1 MKDSPHLRLSLF
13 VIAILTVILLAGGW
27 SAPLSAAEALG
38 ADLRPAIPS
47 AASPAT
53 LLAVADTTLK
63 SGFPNANFG
72 GADTLDLEYAGGGR
86 NMARILLRFNL
97 DAGLPSGAFIDSAQ
111 LQMRLNSGTG
121 VSPITVRASKVTT
134 DWSELSVTW
143 DTAPLIADP
152 RADAQVGTAQG
163 WVTWDVTAIARAWQT
178 GRNYGL
184 ELRGPE
190 SGADWYRTFRSRHP
204 VEAEP
209 RLVVT
214 YSFQETTPP
223 SNPTSFTADH
233 SVNQWSNNASISG
246 HWDGASDGAGSGVY
260 GYSVEWNGSP
270 ATVPDAVVDTTT
282 NQHIHQLANGSWYLH
297 VRTRD
302 VAGNWNAGASH
313 FGPYKIDTVAP
324 TDPTITSASH
334 TPNAWS
340 VNPSVVA
347 SWSGASDGAGSGVAG
362 YSILWDA
369 AASTLPDT
377 TVDTTGSTASSTRP
391 DGVTYFHLR
400 TKDVA
405 GNWTATR
412 HFGPL
417 KIDTTPPTNPH
428 SFLSDHFINQW
439 SNNASISGHWDDASD
454 GNGSGVSGYSFEW
467 STSLTTVPDA
477 VVDTTTNQ
485 HTHQLANGSWYLH
498 VRTRDVAGHWNAGAA
513 HFGPYLID
521 ATPPTNPTLSSST
534 HTPGAWSKNPAI
546 HLSWTGAS
554 DGAGSGVMGYAQFWD
569 DAAITDPGTTV
580 NTTSTSATSTR
591 YDGVTYFHLR
601 TRDAAGNWSA
611 PIHFGPLKID
621 TVAPTTQIN
630 APAQVTNKTFSISWS
645 GSDATSGAHF
655 YEVRYRDITVGTYA
669 WQTLKAQTITTGASF
684 TGQDGHKYVFQ
695 ARATDYAGNV
705 QAWSAAPTANTA
717 IATVDFSAIGLEVT
731 QAVQDLNN
739 SVPLVEGKRT
749 FARFHVKSASGDH
762 GPVSAQLNLY
772 RNGQFVQAIMASNPN
787 GTITVRQ
794 NPDRG
799 QLQDSFYFDLPA
811 SWLNGTITLE
821 GRISSGWAQ
830 TDPNNDTAT
839 ATITFTGVPPLR
851 VWILDMCYTWNG
863 TDHDVPWADI
873 DAITSYLRRMYPI
886 SNLVVPGVAILTPC
900 LSAWQGEQQNLDDL
914 ALIRQSWALTR
925 PRERVYGVF
934 SNDYAAANW
943 GCAGGLSY
951 VPSTI
956 ATGVTGPT
964 PGCYSAADQDGTW
977 GDEIAAHELGHALG
991 RPHAPSVDSPLPY
1004 CAGQEAGRD
1013 AEWPKDHTQGNI
1025 SPTTSP
1031 TSPAAMYGFDIETL
1045 QVYPPTWKDIMSYC
1059 SPQWISDYTWKK
1071 IQKQLLAEAE
1081 WWQAQSAV
1089 PAGPPQDYLV
1099 VSGKVIMDTQQV
1111 QLGDFYHL
1119 TSTVEPAGRVP
1130 GEYSIRLLGAGGVT
1144 LANYPF
1150 TPQFN
1155 YPDYPSPGSGPLT
1168 ALISEAVLWN
1178 PVTTRVAIYRG
1189 ATEVAGRNVSP
1200 HTPVVTILAPHGGE
1214 TFTGP
1219 FSVQWQASDGDNDP
1233 LTYLLQY
1240 SADGGATWRPLS
1252 GILSGRSVTVDPAN
1266 LPGTTQGKFRV
1277 LASDGVNTGQD
1288 MSDGVFT
1295 MPDKAPA
1302 VRIESPVAGAHYIPG
1317 QPVAL
1322 IGQAMDVEDGAL
1334 TGNALQW
1341 TSSLS
1346 GALGAGQMLHVTDLK
1361 EGLHTITLTAQ
1372 DHGGHRVEKR
1382 VTILVANLDTA
1393 LYLPLL
1399 LR

>member
-1 MKDSPHLRLSLF
+1 M
-13 VIAILTVILLAGGW
+13 VAN
-27 SAPLSAAEALG
+27 SASRWAASWVGPRYDHQALIRFDLSALP
-38 ADLRPAIPS
+38 ADAIVS
-47 AASPAT
+47 QARLQVYQHDSQGV
-53 LLAVADTTLK
+53 AVDY
-63 SGFPNANFG
+63 G
-72 GADTLDLEYAGGGR
+72 
-86 NMARILLRFNL
+86 IWL
-97 DAGLPSGAFIDSAQ
+97 DAISGRWTEADVTWTNKPGATN
-111 LQMRLNSGTG
+111 MGDGPVYLNQSTG
-121 VSPITVRASKVTT
+121 WK
-134 DWSELSVTW
+134 ELSVTNIVQYW
-143 DTAPLIADP
+143 AAH
-152 RADAQVGTAQG
+152 RSQ
-163 WVTWDVTAIARAWQT
+163 
-178 GRNYGL
+178 NYGIL
-184 ELRGPE
+184 LRGN
-190 SGADWYRTFRSRHP
+190 GATLAGRSLYAREYGLAAP
-204 VEAEP
+204 GEDAP
-209 RLVVT
+209 RLIIDYT
-214 YSFQETTPP
+214 SASADTTPP
-223 SNPTSFTADH
+223 GNPTSFTADH
-233 SVNQWSNNASISG
+233 IINQWSNNATITG
-246 HWDGASDGAGSGVY
+246 HWNGASDGTGSGVY
-260 GYSVEWNGSP
+260 GYSIEWSDSA

-282 NQHIHQLANGSWYLH
+282 NQDTHPLTDGSWYLH

-302 VAGNWNAGASH
+302 VAGNWNADAAH
-313 FGPYKIDTVAP
+313 FGPYKIDTTLP
-324 TDPTITSASH
+324 TDPAVTSTSH
-334 TPNAWS
+334 TTGAWS
-340 VNPSVVA
+340 VNPSVVV

-369 AASTLPDT
+369 AASSVPDT
-377 TVDTTGSTASSTRP
+377 TVDTTGATASASRP

-400 TKDVA
+400 TKDAA
-405 GNWTATR
+405 GNWTSTV

-417 KIDTTPPTNPH
+417 KIDTTPPTNPT
-428 SFLSDHFINQW
+428 SFLADHFVNQW
-439 SNNASISGHWDDASD
+439 SNNATISGHWDDAAD
-454 GNGSGVSGYSFEW
+454 GTGSGVYGYSFEW
-467 STSLTTVPDA
+467 STSLTTVPDT

-485 HTHQLANGSWYLH
+485 NTHQFADGSWYLH
-498 VRTRDVAGHWNAGAA
+498 VRTRDVASNWNAGTA
-513 HFGPYLID
+513 HFGPYKID
-521 ATPPTNPTLSSST
+521 TTPPTNPTISSST
-534 HTPGAWSKNPAI
+534 HTPGVWSMNPAV

-554 DGAGSGVMGYAQFWD
+554 DGAGSGVVGYSQFWD
-569 DAAITDPGTTV
+569 DAATTDPGTTV
-580 NTTSTSATSTR
+580 NTTSTSAISTR
-591 YDGVTYFHLR
+591 YDGTTYFHLR
-601 TRDAAGNWSA
+601 TNDAAGNCSA

-621 TVAPTTQIN
+621 TVAPTTQID
-630 APAQVTNKTFSISWS
+630 APAQVSNKTFSISWS

-655 YEVRYRDITVGTYA
+655 YEVRSRDMTVGTYA

-684 TGQDGHKYVFQ
+684 TGQDGHKYDFQ
-695 ARATDYAGNV
+695 ARATDNAGNV
-705 QAWSAAPTANTA
+705 QAWSTAPTANTT
-717 IATVDFSAIGLEVT
+717 IATVDFSAIGLEIT

-749 FARFHVKSASGDH
+749 FARFHVKSAAGDH

-787 GTITVRQ
+787 GAITIRQ
-794 NPDRG
+794 SPDRG
-799 QLQDSFYFDLPA
+799 QRQDSFYFDLPA

-830 TDPNNDTAT
+830 TDPNNDTAA
-839 ATITFTGVPPLR
+839 ATITFTAVPPLR
-851 VWILDMCYTWNG
+851 VWILDMCYTWLG
-863 TDHDVPWADI
+863 TDHDVPWSDI

-914 ALIRQSWALTR
+914 AIIRQSWALTR
-925 PRERVYGVF
+925 PWERVYGVF

-964 PGCYSAADQDGTW
+964 PGCYSAADLDGSW

-1004 CAGQEAGRD
+1004 CAGQETDRD
-1013 AEWPKDHTQGNI
+1013 ANWPVDHTQGNI
-1025 SPTTSP
+1025 SPTTSA

-1071 IQKQLLAEAE
+1071 IQQQLLAEAE

-1089 PAGPPQDYLV
+1089 PTGLPLDYLV
-1099 VSGKVIMDTQQV
+1099 VSGKVIMTTQQV

-1119 TSTVEPAGRVP
+1119 TSAVAPTGRVP

-1144 LANYPF
+1144 LADYPF

-1168 ALISEAVLWN
+1168 ALISEAVQWD
-1178 PVTTRVAIYRG
+1178 PGTTRVAIYRG

-1200 HTPVVTILAPHGGE
+1200 HTPVVTIQAPHGGE

-1219 FSVQWQASDGDNDP
+1219 FSVQWQATDGDNDP
-1233 LTYLLQY
+1233 MTYLLQY

-1252 GILSGRSVTVDPAN
+1252 GIINNRSATVDPAN

-1277 LASDGVNTGQD
+1277 LASDGVNTGQAT
-1288 MSDGVFT
+1288 SAGAFT
-1295 MPDKAPA
+1295 VPDKAPS
-1302 VRIESPVAGAHYIPG
+1302 VRIESPTAGAHYIPG

-1334 TGNALQW
+1334 TGDALQW
-1341 TSSLS
+1341 MSSLS
-1346 GALGAGQMLHVTDLK
+1346 GALGVGQMLHVTDLP

-1382 VTILVANLDTA
+1382 VTILVAELDTA
-1393 LYLPLL
+1393 VYLPLL
-1399 LR
+1399 MR